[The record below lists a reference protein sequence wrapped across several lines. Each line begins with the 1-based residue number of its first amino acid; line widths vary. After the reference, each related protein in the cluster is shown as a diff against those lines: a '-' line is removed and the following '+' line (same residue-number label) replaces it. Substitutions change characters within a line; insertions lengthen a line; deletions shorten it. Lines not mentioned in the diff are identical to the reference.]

1 MIADNLV
8 LELLWRIKMKDKKK
22 LIKEIN
28 SWIFSILGG
37 FLIAVLI
44 NSKVFA
50 KVQVQQSSM
59 ENTLFTN
66 QQLIV
71 EKLIY
76 NFKEPKRGD
85 IIIFLEDS
93 EKETILDDALSTI
106 NSIASIFSDNKEYSE
121 GSKRLVKRV
130 IGVPGDEV
138 DIRDGYVYVNGKK
151 LQEPYAKGETFSG
164 EFKIPVKVGE
174 NELFVLGDNRM
185 VSMDS
190 RKFGLINFKQV
201 EGKAIFRVYPFDE
214 IGQIK

>member
-1 MIADNLV
+1 
-8 LELLWRIKMKDKKK
+8 MKDKKK
-22 LIKEIN
+22 FIKEIN
-28 SWIFSILGG
+28 SWIFPILGG

-66 QQLIV
+66 QQLLV
-71 EKLIY
+71 DKLSY
-76 NFKEPKRGD
+76 NFKDPKRGD

-106 NSIASIFSDNKEYSE
+106 NNIASIFRNNKDYRE

-130 IGVPGDEV
+130 IGVQGDEV
-138 DIRDGYVYVNGKK
+138 DIRDGYVYVNGEK

-164 EFKIPVKVGE
+164 EFKLPVKVGE

-201 EGKAIFRVYPFDE
+201 DGKAIFRVYPFDE
-214 IGQIK
+214 IGEIK

>member
-1 MIADNLV
+1 
-8 LELLWRIKMKDKKK
+8 MKDKKK

-71 EKLIY
+71 DKLSY
-76 NFKEPKRGD
+76 NFKKPKRGD
-85 IIIFLEDS
+85 IIIFLEDG
-93 EKETILDDALSTI
+93 KKGTILDDALSTI
-106 NSIASIFSDNKEYSE
+106 DSIVSIFSNNKDYSE
-121 GSKRLVKRV
+121 ESKRLVKRV
-130 IGVPGDEV
+130 IGAPGDEV
-138 DIRDGYVYVNGKK
+138 DIKDGYVYVNDEK
-151 LQEPYAKGETFSG
+151 LQEAYAKGETFTR
-164 EFKIPVKVGE
+164 EFKLPVKVGE

-201 EGKAIFRVYPFDE
+201 EGKAIFRVYPFNE
-214 IGQIK
+214 IGEIK